1 MGIRWLTGI
10 MAFWVAFPA
19 VSAGG
24 PAYLVPIGLL
34 FVAWA
39 ALAAYLD
46 DGPVG
51 V

>member
-1 MGIRWLTGI
+1 MSIRWLTGI

-19 VSAGG
+19 VAAGG

-39 ALAAYLD
+39 ALVVYLD
-46 DGPVG
+46 DASVG
-51 V
+51 I